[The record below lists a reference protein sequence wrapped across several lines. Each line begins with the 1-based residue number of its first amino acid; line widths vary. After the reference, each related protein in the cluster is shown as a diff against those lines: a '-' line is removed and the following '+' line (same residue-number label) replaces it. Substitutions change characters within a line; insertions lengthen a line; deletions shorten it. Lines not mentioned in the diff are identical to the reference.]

1 MWSIK
6 YLDFVGELFE
16 NSINSEFDK
25 TMGKYKCNYS
35 DIVDAFNTIRSVR
48 TIDQI
53 DKSYLTCAINRLTW
67 YSNRGGVHG
76 QTACRLLTTRQIYI
90 YLYALIEDLET
101 ETYVEHYV
109 DDFNGIIDLL
119 DQQRMFV
126 HSLTFSRHN

>member
-6 YLDFVGELFE
+6 YVDFVGELFE

-25 TMGKYKCNYS
+25 TMGKYKCSYS
-35 DIVDAFNTIRSVR
+35 DIVDAFNTIRSIR
-48 TIDQI
+48 TINQI
-53 DKSYLTCAINRLTW
+53 DESYLTCAINRLTW

-76 QTACRLLTTRQIYI
+76 QTACQLLTTRQMYI

-101 ETYVEHYV
+101 ETYVENYV

-119 DQQRMFV
+119 NQQRMFM
-126 HSLTFSRHN
+126 HSLTFSGHN